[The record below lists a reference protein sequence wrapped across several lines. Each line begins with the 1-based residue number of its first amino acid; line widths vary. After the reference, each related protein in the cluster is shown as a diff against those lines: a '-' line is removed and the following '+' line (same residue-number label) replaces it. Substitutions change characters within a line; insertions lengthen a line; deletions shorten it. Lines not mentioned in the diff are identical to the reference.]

1 CATSCRCPSASRPM
15 PYGRRVCRR
24 RDTWRPAG
32 RRLDARLASLTRR
45 CVDERRQDGRAGP
58 GSGGAVVPL
67 PFWRPTRADVVISAT
82 GSTRLRW
89 RRIACRTRAGPAVG
103 RGPERR
109 SVWAVVSERL
119 AAGRR
124 GRHARGTRRRGRNGV
139 LGLLALEEAAHA
151 DAEGSEQGD

>member
-1 CATSCRCPSASRPM
+1 
-15 PYGRRVCRR
+15 
-24 RDTWRPAG
+24 
-32 RRLDARLASLTRR
+32 DARLASLTRR

-67 PFWRPTRADVVISAT
+67 RFWRPSRADVVISAT
-82 GSTRLRW
+82 GSTGLRW

-119 AAGRR
+119 AAGR
-124 GRHARGTRRRGRNGV
+124 GRHVGAAGRRGRRTRAGH
-139 LGLLALEEAAHA
+139 GLL
-151 DAEGSEQGD
+151 